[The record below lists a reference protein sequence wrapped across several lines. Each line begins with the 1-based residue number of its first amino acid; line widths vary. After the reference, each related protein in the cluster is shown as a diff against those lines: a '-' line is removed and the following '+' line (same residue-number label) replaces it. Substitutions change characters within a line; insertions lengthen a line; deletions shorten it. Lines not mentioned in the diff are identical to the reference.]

1 MTQFFG
7 ENTKTSD
14 YISRMVNDFHTKRV
28 MECLCDHGGQ
38 VIVGGQHNVN
48 EKWIEPTI
56 ILNPNL
62 KSKLMQ
68 EEIFGPIL
76 PIITYRNDDEM
87 IKFINDRHKPLS
99 LYYYGQNATTKN
111 VWLNSLFLQRI
122 LDETSSGGVCINDCL
137 FHSLNPDL
145 PFGGVGSSGY
155 GSTNGKI
162 GYD

>member
-1 MTQFFG
+1 M
-7 ENTKTSD
+7 
-14 YISRMVNDFHTKRV
+14 
-28 MECLCDHGGQ
+28 
-38 VIVGGQHNVN
+38 N

-111 VWLNSLFLQRI
+111 VWLNSLFL
-122 LDETSSGGVCINDCL
+122 
-137 FHSLNPDL
+137 
-145 PFGGVGSSGY
+145 
-155 GSTNGKI
+155 
-162 GYD
+162 